1 MALRD
6 MINRLALYLG
16 RKNTPTESDGV
27 AFDADTWS
35 RYKRIAQNLDDM
47 GSENLL
53 SSEALHAAFRYA
65 LRSSADAG
73 ERFVESLQIVEQA
86 AAREK
91 AGEPEPIDLASKAR
105 EDDAFQF
112 LAQMVVRA
120 RAEQ

>member
-6 MINRLALYLG
+6 LINRLALYVG
-16 RKNTPTESDGV
+16 RKNTTTASDAV
-27 AFDADTWS
+27 PFNADTWS
-35 RYKRIAQNLDDM
+35 RYKRIAQNLDEM

-53 SSEALHAAFRYA
+53 SPEALHAAFRYA
-65 LRSSADAG
+65 LRTSADAG
-73 ERFVESLQIVEQA
+73 GRFVESLQIVEQA

-91 AGEPEPIDLASKAR
+91 AGEPEPIDPTSKSR